1 MQEDKRGAGNP
12 AWKPGISGNPIGR
25 PKRGPLDKPLTNREI
40 RSAELLSLVRK
51 FKPLQAKAIQA
62 AAQILENPES
72 ADQNKLK
79 SAALLIQK
87 YRQLL
92 LDTFDYRY
100 DESEAEEVNETN
112 TPVFSLKMINNED
125 QKVA

>member
-25 PKRGPLDKPLTNREI
+25 PKRGPLDKPLTNKEV
-40 RSAELLSLVRK
+40 RSIELLSLCRK
-51 FKPLQAKAIQA
+51 LKPLQAKAIQA
-62 AAQILENPES
+62 AAMVIDNDKS

-79 SAALLIQK
+79 AAALLIST

-92 LDTFDYRY
+92 LDLY
-100 DESEAEEVNETN
+100 DKNYDASEAEEVNETN